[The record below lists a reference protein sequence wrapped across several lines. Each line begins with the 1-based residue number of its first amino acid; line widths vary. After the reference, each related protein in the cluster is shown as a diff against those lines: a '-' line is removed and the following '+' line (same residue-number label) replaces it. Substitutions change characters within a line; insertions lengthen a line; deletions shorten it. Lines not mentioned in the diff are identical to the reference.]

1 MGEPQPLLPPL
12 WGCPLWWFS
21 SFVRASQGVLGC
33 NLPCFNSAILALS
46 LGAFFGGGL
55 TVPSQFVGVLGCILP
70 YFNSAKSAL
79 SFCLLGGFGIWV
91 WIRIIKNRG
100 IASLVIRLH
109 IPSYIKCF
117 NSFNSFRK

>member
-1 MGEPQPLLPPL
+1 MFFSFAGDGRTAAAAASPL
-12 WGCPLWWFS
+12 GCPLVWFS

-79 SFCLLGGFGIWV
+79 YFCLLGGFGIWLDTNN
-91 WIRIIKNRG
+91 KNN
-100 IASLVIRLH
+100 I
-109 IPSYIKCF
+109 
-117 NSFNSFRK
+117 